1 MAKQGV
7 CLINEKLNLCM
18 LCDIVE
24 VTLPCEGGGSL
35 VAYVPTTLIQ
45 TFFRS
50 TVPLKV
56 Q

>member
-1 MAKQGV
+1 
-7 CLINEKLNLCM
+7 M

-24 VTLPCEGGGSL
+24 VTLPGGGGS
-35 VAYVPTTLIQ
+35 VKFSNVVPTTLIQ

-50 TVPLKV
+50 MVPLKD